1 MIGLNA
7 VQYDV
12 MDRIIWTRTGDTLS
26 GDGQQI
32 AQYTYNRFGNVLTMT
47 DTRGRKESFTYD
59 KVGRL
64 QEKTD
69 RNGNRTVYQ
78 FDALE
83 RLKKETVQSKSAD
96 GMITSEREYSYN
108 KTGQASWEASRENV
122 DGKQTSFLETKYFY
136 DPKGRLIRQEDP
148 GNIVKQYSYDTYGN
162 RQSFRLTRNGQA
174 APDVNLYY
182 VYDDLHRLKQVRR
195 DGAAGVIMAE
205 YEYDIKGNRKSLR
218 YPQTGMEATY
228 TYNKANRVTFLENK
242 KQGVVISAWKYD
254 YDIGGNMVK
263 KNNQTSSAPVT
274 ITYCY
279 DRLGRLTE
287 EDYSGWKRT
296 LYEYDARSNRSK
308 MMVEGKTKNEL
319 VSVTNYEYGLNNQLE
334 KEVRKQGKVTE
345 TWRYRYDD
353 NGNEIFRIWEKT
365 SPTPDYPGS
374 VKPSGNPQREAP
386 TVYEWRHYNGFHQLI
401 RVNQDDKEISYQY
414 RSDGLRHSTEVREL
428 TLSQGKTKVSYWEG
442 SDIVAEQTDGGS
454 VKRYLRGI
462 NLIAR
467 DTDGMVYYYV
477 LNERGDVA
485 QMWGQ
490 SGTCKASYE
499 YDAFGNERNQS
510 TADENPFRYCGEY
523 LDLETKTYY
532 LRARNYR
539 PAIGRFMSEDP
550 IRAGLNWYTYCG
562 NNPITF
568 IDPLGLDAILINKP
582 TERGITNK
590 VGQEHMSILMQDKD
604 GNWFYNAFMGDY
616 VAYAAVSNDIDVT
629 DLSSL
634 SKWLKENDVVD
645 KEWYDFTRS
654 AYVEGDFTQPLSM
667 VARYEDIPDKKYQK
681 YANKIEY
688 SPNAIQSSL
697 DDLARKAVKEDFAA
711 NYSPLFNNCGHVAMK
726 WFAMGKMPNSDKTY
740 GKSMGSIGNK
750 TMRTMRIII
759 SGYGPE
765 FYRSLSPDKMF
776 NSIYD
781 YYAIKSR
788 SRY

>member
-1 MIGLNA
+1 LIGLNA

-308 MMVEGKTKNEL
+308 MMVEGKTKDEL

-454 VKRYLRGI
+454 VKCYLRGI

-539 PAIGRFMSEDP
+539 PGTGRFTTEDP
-550 IRAGLNWYTYCG
+550 ARDGLNWYTYAN
-562 NNPITF
+562 NNPLMFVDPFGLEAYYIFYNSTKDKDNGSLIDRAKKEYNALVKSGVGKKEIYIKEITSEEMF
-568 IDPLGLDAILINKP
+568 SNEWGNMSNGDDPIKRVALYLHSSP
-582 TERGITNK
+582 RGIIIDGSQNQA
-590 VGQEHMSILMQDKD
+590 VMVDEFNGQKMTGHLLISELEQKDIYEMTLYGCNTAHQDYAYE
-604 GNWFYNAFMGDY
+604 N
-616 VAYAAVSNDIDVT
+616 VAYNFINSQQNVSRVIGWDGSMRWDFWTGAPILAGKQDYFESWLLDQNNKRTPQGRMLYEKTWLIDGPT
-629 DLSSL
+629 FA
-634 SKWLKENDVVD
+634 E
-645 KEWYDFTRS
+645 Y
-654 AYVEGDFTQPLSM
+654 
-667 VARYEDIPDKKYQK
+667 ARQMIR
-681 YANKIEY
+681 I
-688 SPNAIQSSL
+688 SPY
-697 DDLARKAVKEDFAA
+697 K
-711 NYSPLFNNCGHVAMK
+711 P
-726 WFAMGKMPNSDKTY
+726 
-740 GKSMGSIGNK
+740 
-750 TMRTMRIII
+750 
-759 SGYGPE
+759 
-765 FYRSLSPDKMF
+765 
-776 NSIYD
+776 
-781 YYAIKSR
+781 
-788 SRY
+788 